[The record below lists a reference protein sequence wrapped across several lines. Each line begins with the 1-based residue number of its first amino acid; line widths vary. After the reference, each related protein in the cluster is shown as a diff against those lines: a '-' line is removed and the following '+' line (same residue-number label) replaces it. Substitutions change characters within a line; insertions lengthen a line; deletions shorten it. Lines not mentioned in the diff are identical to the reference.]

1 MPSHQQSSSAAPSSS
16 PVRLM
21 AVEGPNQ
28 PAPSAE
34 LDRLYRHFEAEM
46 LVPLW
51 TEISGLMPPSPTSDA
66 VPHLWRW
73 ERLYEAAAKSGE
85 LVAVGRGGERR
96 AIALANPG
104 LGGQPYATP
113 TLWAAIQYLNAGEDA
128 PVHRHSQHAFRF
140 VLEGEGVATVVDGDA
155 ITMRRGDF
163 LPQAG
168 WHWHSH
174 INDSDR
180 PMAWIDGLDIPFQRY
195 ADTTFFEPGPD
206 VADRPDVVPERSR
219 SERLWGHPGL
229 RPLTQPGA
237 HRATPL
243 LNYRWEHTDA
253 ALAAQLDLEAR
264 GHDVTIE
271 SGHAAIRYIN
281 PTDGADV
288 LPTMRAEFHRLAP
301 GARTAP
307 VQEVGSAV
315 CQVFAGS
322 GRVEVGGSGWEVQ
335 PGDLFVVPSW
345 AVVSIEADDG
355 LDLFRFSDT
364 PIIEKLGLTAHLP
377 TGTC

>member
-1 MPSHQQSSSAAPSSS
+1 MPSHQHSSSGIPSS

-21 AVEGPNQ
+21 AVERPNQ
-28 PAPSAE
+28 PPPSPD
-34 LDRLYRHFEAEM
+34 LDRLYRYFEAEM

-51 TEISGLMPPSPTSDA
+51 TEISGLMPPSPASDA

-85 LVAVGRGGERR
+85 LVEVGRGGERR

-104 LGGQPYATP
+104 LRGTPYATP
-113 TLWAAIQYLNAGEDA
+113 TLWAAIQYLNAGEEA

-163 LPQAG
+163 LPQPG

-174 INDSDR
+174 INDSDQ

-206 VADRPDVVPERSR
+206 AADRPDLVPERSR

-229 RPLTQPGA
+229 RPLTRPGV
-237 HRATPL
+237 HVATPL

-271 SGHAAIRYIN
+271 PGHAAIRYTN

-307 VQEVGSAV
+307 RQEVGSAV
-315 CQVFAGS
+315 CQVFSGS
-322 GRVEVGGSGWEVQ
+322 GRVEIGGTGWDLR

-345 AVVSIEADDG
+345 AVVSVETDDG
-355 LDLFRFSDT
+355 LDLFRFSDA
-364 PIIEKLGLTAHLP
+364 PIIEKLGLTARPSTHAH
-377 TGTC
+377 

>member
-1 MPSHQQSSSAAPSSS
+1 
-16 PVRLM
+16 
-21 AVEGPNQ
+21 
-28 PAPSAE
+28 
-34 LDRLYRHFEAEM
+34 
-46 LVPLW
+46 
-51 TEISGLMPPSPTSDA
+51 
-66 VPHLWRW
+66 
-73 ERLYEAAAKSGE
+73 
-85 LVAVGRGGERR
+85 
-96 AIALANPG
+96 

-174 INDSDR
+174 INDSDQ

-264 GHDVTIE
+264 GHHVTIE
-271 SGHAAIRYIN
+271 PGHAAIRYIN

-307 VQEVGSAV
+307 GQDVGSAV

-322 GRVEVGGSGWEVQ
+322 GRVEVGGTGWEVQ